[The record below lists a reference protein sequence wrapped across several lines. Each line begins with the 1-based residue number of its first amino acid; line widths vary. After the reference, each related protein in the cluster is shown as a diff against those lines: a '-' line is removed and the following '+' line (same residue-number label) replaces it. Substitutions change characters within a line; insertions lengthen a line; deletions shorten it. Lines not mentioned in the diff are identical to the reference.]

1 MPSSSLTAPRAGP
14 GVPLALARWREQ
26 HYRAPRYELGFRLR
40 AGARSVSGTLRLTV
54 SLPRGPVDLVLDWR
68 GGPVRDVLVNGLPAA
83 VRHRREHLVIPRRAL
98 RRGRNTLRLEF
109 SSPIAAGGP
118 LRRYRDARDGAEYLY
133 TLLVPADASALFP
146 CFDQPGLKGRFRL
159 ALELPAGWRA
169 VANAPALEERRAFA
183 RFAETGPISTYLF
196 AFAAG
201 PFRVVTRKGEP
212 VRLFVRRSRLAGA
225 RAVATELLRLNRAAM
240 DRFARIC
247 GHPFPFAKY
256 DLVLIPDFHYGGMEH
271 AGATFLRED
280 RILLRRPASRDSRR
294 RRALLVLHETAH
306 QWMGNLVTM
315 RWFDDLWLKEGFANY
330 LAYDALP
337 ELAPGFDSERA
348 WADLSDAGHR
358 AAAKPGAPA
367 LRVPLANLAAARSVY
382 TDVVYCTAP
391 VLLRR
396 AEREFGAA
404 RFRQAV
410 RLFVRRHAWA
420 AADWRDLVRALER
433 STGRDLQAW
442 ARRRIL
448 RPGALSAGA
457 PATRAKGIQSN
468 P

>member
-1 MPSSSLTAPRAGP
+1 VPTHSRPPRLDP
-14 GVPLALARWREQ
+14 GVPLPLARWRER
-26 HYRAPRYELGFRLR
+26 HYRAPRYDLAFHLR
-40 AGARSVSGTLRLTV
+40 AGARSVTGMLRLEVT
-54 SLPRGPVDLVLDWR
+54 LPRAAVDLVLDWR

-83 VRHRREHLVIPRRAL
+83 VRQQRDHLVVPRRAVK
-98 RRGRNTLRLEF
+98 RGRNVLQLAF
-109 SSPIAAGGP
+109 SAPIRAGAP

-169 VANAPALEERRAFA
+169 VANAPALEERRGLA

-247 GHPFPFAKY
+247 GHRFPFAKY
-256 DLVLIPDFHYGGMEH
+256 DLVLIPGFHYGGMEH

-280 RILLRRPASRDSRR
+280 RILLRRPASRHARR

-330 LAYDALP
+330 LAYGALQA
-337 ELAPGFDSERA
+337 LAPGFDGGRA
-348 WADLSDAGHR
+348 WAELADAGRR

-367 LRVPLANLAAARSVY
+367 LHVPLANLSAARSVY
-382 TDVVYCTAP
+382 TDIVYCTAP
-391 VLLRR
+391 VLLRC
-396 AEREFGAA
+396 AESEFGVAH
-404 RFRQAV
+404 FREAV
-410 RLFVRRHAWA
+410 RAYVRRHAWA
-420 AADWRDLVRALER
+420 AADWRDLVRAFER

-448 RPGALSAGA
+448 RPGALAASA